1 MTPKTN
7 RLLIIGGSDAGIS
20 AALRIKEIDPKAAV
34 TVMAADAYPN
44 FSICG
49 LPFYLSGEVAAW
61 RTLAHRTS
69 EEITKH
75 GIDLLLDH
83 TALNIDPQTKQVN
96 VRPTNGNILN
106 IDYDKLL
113 IATGAESAK
122 PPIEGLEN
130 PGVFFLRW
138 MDDSF
143 AVKRFMDHE
152 SPERAVIIGG
162 GYIGLEMAD
171 ALTHR
176 GMTVTLLEFAPEV
189 LTTLDPELGALIR
202 AELQSKGV
210 RVITGQ
216 AVQRVS
222 RNENG
227 LSVHTVA
234 GETVAADMVLVAAG
248 AKPATQLA
256 QSAGIS
262 LGAGNAIQVERH
274 MATQTADIW
283 AAGDCVQTWHRT
295 LERHVYMPLGTT
307 AHKQGRVAGENMLGG
322 ACEFQGSLGTQVVKV
337 LDQVAARTG
346 LREIEASEAGF
357 DPLTVS
363 LTSWDH
369 KVYYPGAKELH
380 IRLTGDRL
388 SGRLLGVQLVGH
400 RESEISKRIDIIATA
415 LYHGMAVRELC
426 DLDLSYTPPLSS
438 PWDPLQMAAM
448 EWLSRNSKTIIVNND

>member
-1 MTPKTN
+1 MNPI
-7 RLLIIGGSDAGIS
+7 LIIGGSDAGIS

-49 LPFYLSGEVAAW
+49 LPFYLSGEVADW
-61 RTLAHRTS
+61 RTLAHRTV

-83 TALNIDPQTKQVN
+83 KALAIEPRTKQVQAHSSD
-96 VRPTNGNILN
+96 GNNHRIG
-106 IDYDKLL
+106 YDKLL

-143 AVKRFMDHE
+143 AVKRFIDQE
-152 SPERAVIIGG
+152 SPRRVVVIGG

-171 ALTHR
+171 ALTHK
-176 GMTVTLLEFAPEV
+176 GMAVTLLEFAPEV

-202 AELQSKGV
+202 AELQSKAV

-216 AVQRVS
+216 AVQRIS
-222 RNENG
+222 RNEDG
-227 LSVHTVA
+227 LSVQTAA
-234 GETVAADMVLVAAG
+234 GDTVAADIVLVAAG
-248 AKPATQLA
+248 ARPSTELA
-256 QSAGIS
+256 QTAGIG
-262 LGAGNAIQVERH
+262 LGAGKAIHVNRQ
-274 MATQTADIW
+274 MATEKADIW
-283 AAGDCVQTWHRT
+283 AAGDCVQTWHRM

-322 ACEFQGSLGTQVVKV
+322 DCEFQGSLGTQVVKV

-346 LREIEASEAGF
+346 LREIEAAEAGF

-369 KVYYPGAKELH
+369 KVYYPDAKELR
-380 IRLTGDRL
+380 IRLTGDRPT
-388 SGRLLGVQLVGH
+388 GRLLGVQLVGH
-400 RESEISKRIDIIATA
+400 RESEVSKRVDIVATA
-415 LYHGMAVRELC
+415 LYHGMTVKALC

-438 PWDPLQMAAM
+438 PWDPVQMAAM
-448 EWLSRNSKTIIVNND
+448 EWCSKR

>member
-1 MTPKTN
+1 MNPI
-7 RLLIIGGSDAGIS
+7 LIIGGSDAGIS

-49 LPFYLSGEVAAW
+49 LPFYLSGEVADW
-61 RTLAHRTS
+61 RTLAHRTV

-83 TALNIDPQTKQVN
+83 KALAIEPRTKQVQA
-96 VRPTNGNILN
+96 RSSDGNNHRIG
-106 IDYDKLL
+106 YDKLL

-143 AVKRFMDHE
+143 AVKRFIDQE
-152 SPERAVIIGG
+152 SPRRVVVIGG

-171 ALTHR
+171 ALTHK
-176 GMTVTLLEFAPEV
+176 GMAVTLLEFAPEV

-202 AELQSKGV
+202 AELQSKAV

-216 AVQRVS
+216 AVQRIS
-222 RNENG
+222 RNEDG
-227 LSVHTVA
+227 LSVQTAA
-234 GETVAADMVLVAAG
+234 GDTVAADIVLVAAG
-248 AKPATQLA
+248 ARPSTELA
-256 QSAGIS
+256 QTAGIG
-262 LGAGNAIQVERH
+262 LGAGKAIHVNRQ
-274 MATQTADIW
+274 MATEKADIW
-283 AAGDCVQTWHRT
+283 AAGDCVQTWHRM

-322 ACEFQGSLGTQVVKV
+322 DCEFQGSLGTQVVKV

-346 LREIEASEAGF
+346 LREIEAAEAGF

-369 KVYYPGAKELH
+369 KVYYPDAKELR
-380 IRLTGDRL
+380 IRLTGDRPT
-388 SGRLLGVQLVGH
+388 GRLLGVQLVGH
-400 RESEISKRIDIIATA
+400 RESEVSKRVDIVATA
-415 LYHGMAVRELC
+415 LYHGMTVKALC

-438 PWDPLQMAAM
+438 PWDPVQMAAM
-448 EWLSRNSKTIIVNND
+448 EWCSKR

>member
-1 MTPKTN
+1 MNPI
-7 RLLIIGGSDAGIS
+7 LIIGGSDAGIS

-49 LPFYLSGEVAAW
+49 LPFYLSGEVADW
-61 RTLAHRTS
+61 RTLAHRTV

-83 TALNIDPQTKQVN
+83 KALAIEPRTKQVQA
-96 VRPTNGNILN
+96 RSSDGNNHRIG
-106 IDYDKLL
+106 YDKLL

-143 AVKRFMDHE
+143 AVKRFIDQE
-152 SPERAVIIGG
+152 SPRRVVVIGG

-171 ALTHR
+171 ALTHK
-176 GMTVTLLEFAPEV
+176 GMAVTLLEFAPEV

-216 AVQRVS
+216 AVQRIS
-222 RNENG
+222 RNEDG
-227 LSVHTVA
+227 LSVQTAA
-234 GETVAADMVLVAAG
+234 GDTVAADIVLVAAG
-248 AKPATQLA
+248 ARPSTELA
-256 QSAGIS
+256 QTAGIG
-262 LGAGNAIQVERH
+262 LGAGKAIHVNRQ
-274 MATQTADIW
+274 MATEKADIW
-283 AAGDCVQTWHRT
+283 AAGDCVQTWHRM

-322 ACEFQGSLGTQVVKV
+322 DCEFQGSLGTQVVKV

-346 LREIEASEAGF
+346 LREIEAAEAGF

-369 KVYYPGAKELH
+369 KVYYPGAKELR
-380 IRLTGDRL
+380 IRLTGDRPT
-388 SGRLLGVQLVGH
+388 GRLLGAQLVGH
-400 RESEISKRIDIIATA
+400 RESEVSKRVDIVSTA
-415 LYHGMAVRELC
+415 LYHGMTVKALC

-438 PWDPLQMAAM
+438 PWDPVQMAAM
-448 EWLSRNSKTIIVNND
+448 EWCSKR

>member
-1 MTPKTN
+1 MNPI
-7 RLLIIGGSDAGIS
+7 LIIGGSDAGIS
-20 AALRIKEIDPKAAV
+20 AALRIKEIDPKAPV

-49 LPFYLSGEVAAW
+49 LPFYLSGEVADW
-61 RTLAHRTS
+61 RTLAHRTV

-83 TALNIDPQTKQVN
+83 RAMAIEPRTKQVQA
-96 VRPTNGNILN
+96 RSSDGNNHRIG
-106 IDYDKLL
+106 YDKLL

-143 AVKRFMDHE
+143 AVKRFIDQE
-152 SPERAVIIGG
+152 SPRRAVVIGG

-171 ALTHR
+171 ALTHK
-176 GMTVTLLEFAPEV
+176 GMAVTLLEFAPEV

-216 AVQRVS
+216 AVQRIS
-222 RNENG
+222 RNESG
-227 LSVHTVA
+227 LSVHTA
-234 GETVAADMVLVAAG
+234 AADTVSADMVLVAAG
-248 AKPATQLA
+248 ARPSTELA
-256 QSAGIS
+256 QPVGIS
-262 LGAGNAIQVERH
+262 LGAGNAIQVNRH
-274 MATQTADIW
+274 MATEVADIW
-283 AAGDCVQTWHRT
+283 AAGDCIQTWHRI
-295 LERHVYMPLGTT
+295 LERHVYIPLGTT

-322 ACEFQGSLGTQVVKV
+322 SCEFQGSLGTQVVKV
-337 LDQVAARTG
+337 IDQVAARTG
-346 LREIEASEAGF
+346 LREIEASKAGF
-357 DPLTVS
+357 NPLTVS

-380 IRLTGDRL
+380 IRLTGDR
-388 SGRLLGVQLVGH
+388 STGRLLGVQLVGH
-400 RESEISKRIDIIATA
+400 RASEVSKRVDIVATA
-415 LYHGMAVRELC
+415 LYHGMAVKALC

-438 PWDPLQMAAM
+438 PWDPVQMAAM
-448 EWLSRNSKTIIVNND
+448 QWCSKR